1 MKILIDCQAM
11 QTGSVYRGIG
21 RYCHDLIDCL
31 SSHKPDEVEI
41 TLLIDGSRQATAAK
55 IYNDFKDR
63 NIEFIYWY
71 SASLSSLPAFQVS
84 NAEINSDLL
93 YEAAV
98 INSGADIL
106 FIGSLF
112 EGIVETFCLPV
123 ERLHDKIKIA
133 SICYD
138 FIPFSEISLQSVEYR
153 YWYARCLMRLRLC
166 DLLLCISDYT
176 KQQAERLLGI
186 NAINISGGVDVDTFS
201 KKSFDQTEEELFL
214 ASQNINKSYFLYAGG
229 LDERKN
235 VDFLVDAFSELI
247 QDNLMTEFQLVVVS
261 GNNIHRKNVLLDKI
275 SKIGLGDKIRVL
287 GYITDKE
294 LSILYRNAY
303 MFVFPSLEEGL
314 GMPVLEAMASGIPV
328 LSSNTSSLPEIHGMP
343 EGQFSPR
350 DKENLKEL
358 LLRSKNDQ
366 SFYKTLLEHCQR
378 YVRLFT
384 WSETAKRVSLA
395 LERLYSTECNQIHR
409 HRISFDQV
417 LAQFSLRKQTQE
429 ERLSFAQAVTSQFF
443 RRIYVDVTGVVSS
456 DYLSGIQRVVRKIS
470 DALPGCVPED
480 YEVVYIGL
488 DKGVFYSFKYENGNW
503 FKQSKINPKPFDIVL
518 FLDLNAELPYMDAFI
533 SSLKSRGVIVS
544 TIVYDL
550 VYELYPETVAA
561 GNVEPL
567 RDWLN
572 YITEISDCII
582 CISKSVR
589 DELISWCGAHNKNN
603 KQISYF
609 HLGSDIEKLENINVS
624 KSNATGGKVRF
635 IAVSTIEPRKGY
647 DLLLRAFERV
657 FSLNTSLELH
667 IVGKK
672 GWNVEHLCDNIKKS
686 QYYNKQLFWYDGA
699 GDEKLL
705 ELMSCADAYVNAS
718 IYEGFGLP
726 VVEAVKY
733 NLPLFLRDI
742 PVFKEL
748 AGNFASYF
756 STDDDLV
763 KLIQRFINNPTQFA
777 PMPSNLAITWSQSA
791 EWLIRLLPLQKNNF

>member
-1 MKILIDCQAM
+1 MKILIDCQAL

-31 SSHKPDEVEI
+31 SSHKPDELQI
-41 TLLIDGSRQATAAK
+41 ALLIDGSRQATAAK

-63 NIEFIYWY
+63 KIKFIYWY
-71 SASLSSLPAFQVS
+71 SASLSSLSATQVN

-112 EGIVETFCLPV
+112 EGLAETFCLPL
-123 ERLHDKIKIA
+123 ERLHGKIKIA

-138 FIPFSEISLQSVEYR
+138 FIPFAEISSQSTECR
-153 YWYARCLMRLRLC
+153 YWYTRCLMRLRQC
-166 DLLLCISDYT
+166 DLLLSISDYT
-176 KQQAERLLGI
+176 KRQAERLLGI
-186 NAINISGGVDVDTFS
+186 KTINISGGVDLDTFS
-201 KKSFDQTEEELFL
+201 TTSCDQAEEESFL

-235 VDFLVDAFSELI
+235 VEFLVDAFSELI
-247 QDNLMTEFQLVVVS
+247 QDNLMTEFQLVIVS
-261 GNNIHRKNVLLDKI
+261 GNNVHKKNVLLDRV
-275 SKIGLGDKIRVL
+275 SKIGKGNKIRVL
-287 GYITDKE
+287 GYVTDKE
-294 LSILYRNAY
+294 LAILYRNAY

-328 LSSNTSSLPEIHGMP
+328 LSSNTSSLPEIHGMS

-350 DKENLKEL
+350 DKESLKEL
-358 LLRSKNDQ
+358 LLRSKDDQ
-366 SFYKTLLEHCQR
+366 SFYKKLSEHCRQH
-378 YVRLFT
+378 VRLFT
-384 WSETAKRVSLA
+384 WSETVRRVCSA
-395 LERLYSTECNQIHR
+395 LKSLYSTKCNQINR
-409 HRISFDQV
+409 DRISLDQV

-429 ERLSFAQAVTSQFF
+429 ERLCFAQAVTSQFF
-443 RRIYVDVTGVVSS
+443 RRIYIDVTGVVSR
-456 DYLSGIQRVVRKIS
+456 DYLSGIQRVVRRLS
-470 DALPGCVPED
+470 DTLPNCVPED

-488 DKGVFYSFKYENGNW
+488 DKGEFYSYKYENGHW

-518 FLDLNAELPYMDAFI
+518 FLDLNIELPYMEAFI

-603 KQISYF
+603 KQISFF
-609 HLGSDIEKLENINVS
+609 HLASDIEKLENINVS
-624 KSNATGGKVRF
+624 KSNAIGGKVRF

-667 IVGKK
+667 IVGNK